1 MVVESMQSAVLYLFG
16 IGGGL
21 LLLIL
26 LRRPLTFVLKVLLRG
41 VAGLAV
47 LAIFNFVGGWLGLSL
62 PLNPVT
68 GLACG
73 VLGAPG
79 LATLL
84 LLQTV
89 AL

>member
-1 MVVESMQSAVLYLFG
+1 MESMESAVVYLLG
-16 IGGGL
+16 VGGGL
-21 LLLIL
+21 MLLIL
-26 LRRPLTFVLKVLLRG
+26 LRKPLSFLLKLVLRG
-41 VAGLAV
+41 VLGLGVLAV
-47 LAIFNFVGGWLGLSL
+47 FNFVGGWIGLSL

-73 VLGAPG
+73 VLGVPG

>member
-1 MVVESMQSAVLYLFG
+1 MESAVVYLLG
-16 IGGGL
+16 VGGGL
-21 LLLIL
+21 MLLIL
-26 LRRPLTFVLKVLLRG
+26 LRKPLSFLLKLVLRG
-41 VAGLAV
+41 VLGLGVLAV
-47 LAIFNFVGGWLGLSL
+47 FNFVGGWIGLSL

-73 VLGAPG
+73 VLGVPG

>member
-1 MVVESMQSAVLYLFG
+1 MESMGSAVIYLLG

-21 LLLIL
+21 MLLIL
-26 LRRPLTFVLKVLLRG
+26 LRKPLSFLLKVVLRG
-41 VAGLAV
+41 VLGLGV
-47 LAIFNFVGGWLGLSL
+47 LAAFNFIGGWLGLSL
-62 PLNPVT
+62 PLNPIT
-68 GLACG
+68 GIACG
-73 VLGAPG
+73 ILGAPG

>member
-1 MVVESMQSAVLYLFG
+1 MESMQSSVLYLVG
-16 IGGGL
+16 TGGGL

-26 LRRPLTFVLKVLLRG
+26 LRKPLSFLLKLLLRG
-41 VAGLAV
+41 LLGLGVLAV
-47 LAIFNFVGGWLGLSL
+47 FNFVCGWLGLSL
-62 PLNPVT
+62 PLNPIT

-73 VLGAPG
+73 LLGAPG

-89 AL
+89 AV

>member
-1 MVVESMQSAVLYLFG
+1 MESMQSAVLYLFG

-21 LLLIL
+21 MLLIL
-26 LRRPLTFVLKVLLRG
+26 LRRPLSFLLKLALRG
-41 VAGLAV
+41 AAGLAV
-47 LAIFNFVGGWLGLSL
+47 LAIFNFVCGWAGLSL

-84 LLQTV
+84 LLQTI

>member
-1 MVVESMQSAVLYLFG
+1 MESMQSSVLYLVG
-16 IGGGL
+16 TGGGL

-26 LRRPLTFVLKVLLRG
+26 LRKPLSFLLKLLLRG
-41 VAGLAV
+41 LLGLGVLAV
-47 LAIFNFVGGWLGLSL
+47 FNFVCGWLGLSL
-62 PLNPVT
+62 PLSPIT

-73 VLGAPG
+73 LLGAPG

-89 AL
+89 AV

>member
-1 MVVESMQSAVLYLFG
+1 MDSMQTAVLYLFG
-16 IGGGL
+16 VGGGL
-21 LLLIL
+21 LLLVL
-26 LRRPLTFVLKVLLRG
+26 FRRPLTFLLR
-41 VAGLAV
+41 LAV
-47 LAIFNFVGGWLGLSL
+47 RCGLGLIFLALFNLVTGWMGLSL
-62 PLNPVT
+62 PLNPIT

-89 AL
+89 VL